1 MSQFIDNLKEIT
13 ECLQNQGDIFIKP
26 SEDVITVTQN
36 VLKSKKKLFV
46 CGNGGSAATA
56 SHIANDLACHMKNW
70 NRDGYRVICLN
81 DSVAVITSLTNDYGF
96 EQVFSKPLEA
106 LGDEGD
112 VLWGFSTS
120 GNSKNV
126 IQAVKTTKK
135 MGMKSV
141 VFTGRSGGMLKGL
154 GDIWVPVNSDD
165 VIRVE
170 ELHLIYAHSIAVCVE
185 AMISP
190 VEEIS

>member
-106 LGDEGD
+106 LGNEGD